1 MTNEEDIERKI
12 KFVEEMFN
20 MQLDTECPLKSRLL
34 GELFPKGG
42 NCPKVEAYSGEDNR
56 VVLVWSAEPG
66 IDLETFHD
74 VTGNPHEQAYE
85 AVCEWVDHVA
95 DVMYE
100 MMDKAFVTTQPYLDR
115 ASKAKTNRA
124 EVIELREYTE

>member
-1 MTNEEDIERKI
+1 MTNEEDRERKV
-12 KFVEEMFN
+12 KFVEDMFN
-20 MQLDTECPLKSRLL
+20 MPLDTSAALRCGFL

-42 NCPKVEAYSGEDNR
+42 FGPRVEAYSGPENR
-56 VVLVWSAEPG
+56 IALVWSTKCG

-74 VTGNPHEQAYE
+74 VTGNPHGQAYE

-95 DVMYE
+95 EVMYE
-100 MMDKAFVTTQPYLDR
+100 MMDKAFVPTQPYLDR